1 MASKLFLQS
10 MSKTKTFDDLAPE
23 DDEDTVVVEY
33 GVTKQSDRQ
42 TSTRGVL
49 KSESCSAS
57 DDAPCGGGGDDD
69 DDDEDND
76 DDNDDDG
83 GGGGGQRRGRRC
95 MPTGRVSRYYRSHT
109 PQMVCVY
116 VCVRCVRCVE
126 ATFSGVVVDPVS
138 RRSDLTD

>member
-1 MASKLFLQS
+1 

-57 DDAPCGGGGDDD
+57 ADAPLTPR
-69 DDDEDND
+69 DNHKKHKSEAPPPIVAATTSSTTD
-76 DDNDDDG
+76 ADAHDRPPPLKRSVG
-83 GGGGGQRRGRRC
+83 C
-95 MPTGRVSRYYRSHT
+95 ALLPT
-109 PQMVCVY
+109 P
-116 VCVRCVRCVE
+116 E
-126 ATFSGVVVDPVS
+126 ID
-138 RRSDLTD
+138 